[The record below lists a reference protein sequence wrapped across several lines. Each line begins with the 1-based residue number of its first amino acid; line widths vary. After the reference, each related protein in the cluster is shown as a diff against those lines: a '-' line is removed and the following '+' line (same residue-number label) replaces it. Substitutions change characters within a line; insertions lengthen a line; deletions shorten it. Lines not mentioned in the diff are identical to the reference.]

1 MMKDGNLF
9 RVIDE
14 NCWSSEARIRDMD
27 ATGEFWQVKKL
38 HSPKNK
44 KNLLM
49 YVWFLAQVQI
59 QRIYI
64 AKLENCEKPK
74 YLSKLTLFC
83 FMEKANHVS
92 EN

>member
-1 MMKDGNLF
+1 M
-9 RVIDE
+9 
-14 NCWSSEARIRDMD
+14 RIVGHQRQELEIWMQ
-27 ATGEFWQVKKL
+27 QVSFEKSRNYTLQKT
-38 HSPKNK
+38 K

-64 AKLENCEKPK
+64 VKLENCEKPK

>member
-1 MMKDGNLF
+1 
-9 RVIDE
+9 
-14 NCWSSEARIRDMD
+14 
-27 ATGEFWQVKKL
+27 
-38 HSPKNK
+38 
-44 KNLLM
+44 M

-59 QRIYI
+59 QRICI
-64 AKLENCEKPK
+64 AKLENCEKAK

>member
-1 MMKDGNLF
+1 M
-9 RVIDE
+9 
-14 NCWSSEARIRDMD
+14 RIVGHQRQELEIWMQ
-27 ATGEFWQVKKL
+27 QVSFDKSRNYTLQKT
-38 HSPKNK
+38 K
-44 KNLLM
+44 KNLFM

-83 FMEKANHVS
+83 FMEKANQAS